1 MKMEEM
7 NEVKA
12 QLWSH
17 LQYLIGRI
25 EEVQSVWYTVK
36 KWNWLGDQYR
46 FCKSEIMFWKELT
59 S

>member
-1 MKMEEM
+1 MNMEEM

-25 EEVQSVWYTVK
+25 EEVQRTWHIVK
-36 KWNWLGDQYR
+36 DWNWLGDQYR
-46 FCKSEIMFWKELT
+46 FCKSEIRFWKELT